1 MDQAGAMVR
10 RAFVIGFDGV
20 EAPKTA
26 GQRNEN
32 IAAVAE
38 IMA

>member
-1 MDQAGAMVR
+1 MLR
-10 RAFVIGFDGV
+10 RVLVIGFDGV

-26 GQRNEN
+26 GRRNEN